1 MMISTGLPL
10 NSTFIHLPGIGRH
23 REIELWRKGVL
34 DWNRFLEAASNGT
47 LSRETYRNAVNC
59 VRESLWAVE
68 RRDLSFF
75 ASLLPECE
83 LWRLYPEFADD
94 ALFLDI
100 ETTGFAAENN
110 NVTLIATFS
119 NRNLSLFVAGVNLS
133 DFPCHIAQYSLLVT
147 FNGSQ
152 FDLPFLRTHFPEAQL
167 DKAHI
172 DLRYLLASLGYKG
185 GLKAVERAI
194 GLHREPLV
202 RGITGQ
208 DAPKLWQ
215 QYLVGDDAA
224 LEILALYNLTDAVHL
239 VQLLRF
245 AIREK
250 ARRLEFPGQMVT
262 ADGQESF
269 QSCTE
274 YLAEWLTKHRGRES
288 SLETLR
294 RLAVGSNGRRTCQG
308 RRIWKTL
315 PLISADVPPVRKHQ
329 TPLAG
334 CMHK

>member
-1 MMISTGLPL
+1 MISTGLPL

-23 REIELWRKGVL
+23 RERALWKKDIL
-34 DWNRFLEAASNGT
+34 DWNRFLEAATNGI
-47 LSRETYRNAVNC
+47 LSPATYRNAVTG

-68 RRDLSFF
+68 RRDVSFF
-75 ASLLPECE
+75 TASLPECE
-83 LWRLYPEFADD
+83 LWRLYPEFGDD
-94 ALFLDI
+94 TLFLDI
-100 ETTGFAAENN
+100 ETTGIGTENN
-110 NVTLIATFS
+110 NVTLIGTFS
-119 NRNLSLFVAGVNLS
+119 NGSLSLFVAGVNLS
-133 DFPCHIAQYSLLVT
+133 DFPCHIAKYPIVVT

-172 DLRYLLASLGYKG
+172 DLRYILASLGYKG

-215 QYLVGDDAA
+215 QYPVGDDAA
-224 LEILALYNLTDAVHL
+224 LEILALYNLTDVVQL

-250 ARRLEFPGQMVT
+250 ARKLKFPGQMVM
-262 ADGQESF
+262 ADDQESL

-274 YLAEWLTKHRGRES
+274 YLSEWLAKHRSRES

-294 RLAVGSNGRRTCQG
+294 RLAVGSN
-308 RRIWKTL
+308 L
-315 PLISADVPPVRKHQ
+315 HYS
-329 TPLAG
+329 
-334 CMHK
+334 